1 MAVLP
6 IRVYGDPI
14 LKHAVES
21 ITEFNEELVNLV
33 DDMIDTMLEGE
44 GIGLAANQV
53 GIAKNAMTINLTA
66 INENYSP
73 IPLMN
78 VEILE
83 KTGNVTGE
91 EGCLSLPDIR
101 ENIDR
106 AQYIKIKYQDIFGE
120 TKEMECQDLLARV
133 IQHEYD
139 HLHGILII
147 DRISSIQRQLL
158 KSKLQKIAKEVETEQ
173 VRA

>member
-14 LKHAVES
+14 LKQRAER
-21 ITEFNEELVNLV
+21 ITEFNEDLVNLI
-33 DDMIDTMLEGE
+33 DDMIDTMREEE

-53 GIAKNAMTINLTA
+53 GVSKNVMVINLTV

-73 IPLMN
+73 LPLIN

-83 KTGNVTGE
+83 KTGSVIGE
-91 EGCLSLPDIR
+91 EGCLSLPEIR
-101 ENIDR
+101 ENIER
-106 AQYIKIKYQDIFGE
+106 AQYIKIKYQDVFEE

-139 HLHGILII
+139 HLDGILII
-147 DRISSIQRQLL
+147 DRISTIQKQIL
-158 KSKLQKIAKEVETEQ
+158 KSKLQRIAREIETDQ
-173 VRA
+173 ARA